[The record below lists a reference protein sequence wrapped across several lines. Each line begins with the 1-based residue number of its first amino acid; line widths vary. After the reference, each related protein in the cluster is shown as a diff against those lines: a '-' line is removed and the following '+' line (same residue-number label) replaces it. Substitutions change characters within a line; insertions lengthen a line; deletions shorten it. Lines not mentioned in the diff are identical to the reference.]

1 LLFFTQESEGSEGES
16 EYDDGA
22 NNEEDELISEAEQE
36 QEAVSDRVGI
46 SAISRLIDVIP
57 FVQGSK

>member
-22 NNEEDELISEAEQE
+22 NNEEDELISEGEQE
-36 QEAVSDRVGI
+36 QEAVSDRRDF
-46 SAISRLIDVIP
+46 SRFLID
-57 FVQGSK
+57 

>member
-1 LLFFTQESEGSEGES
+1 MHHLRAKTHNFAIFTQESEGSEGES

-22 NNEEDELISEAEQE
+22 NNEEDELISEGEQE

-46 SAISRLIDVIP
+46 SLIS
-57 FVQGSK
+57 